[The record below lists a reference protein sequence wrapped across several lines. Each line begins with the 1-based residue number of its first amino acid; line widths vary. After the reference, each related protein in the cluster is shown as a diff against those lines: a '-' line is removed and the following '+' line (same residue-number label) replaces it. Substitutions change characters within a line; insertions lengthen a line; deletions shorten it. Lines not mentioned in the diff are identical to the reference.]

1 MKLTLALVAV
11 ALTGCAGMEP
21 LTPEQAAVLM
31 YMNHRSYVAP
41 APVYQPVQPTYAP
54 QANPWPVQPMRPV
67 VRCVTTDRG
76 YSLYTTCQ

>member
-11 ALTGCAGMEP
+11 ALAGCAGMEP
-21 LTPEQAAVLM
+21 LTPEQAEVLM
-31 YMNHRSYVAP
+31 YMNRPYTAP

-54 QANPWPVQPMRPV
+54 QSNPWPTQPMRPP
-67 VRCVTTDRG
+67 VRCVTTNGG